1 MKPIG
6 WFAVHV
12 RFVSMPLYVMLIYS
26 MLTLYQRIER
36 KPMYFCK
43 VCKICKGKTYTN
55 KLKRLKEKAREL
67 WKKNEPD
74 DIIRM
79 QKNA

>member
-1 MKPIG
+1 
-6 WFAVHV
+6 
-12 RFVSMPLYVMLIYS
+12 
-26 MLTLYQRIER
+26 
-36 KPMYFCK
+36 MYFCE